1 MTVRRAIV
9 VECDG
14 ARCDA
19 RLQTPLDTF
28 EDEDEAAKWAAQARW
43 LTFRTEAARL
53 AYCPNCSPPRALYG
67 NTASELRA
75 R

>member
-1 MTVRRAIV
+1 MTIRRAVV

-14 ARCDA
+14 AGCDA

-28 EDEDEAAKWAAQARW
+28 EDEAAEWAAQARW
-43 LTFRTEAARL
+43 ITFCTEAARL

-67 NTASELRA
+67 NTASKPRA